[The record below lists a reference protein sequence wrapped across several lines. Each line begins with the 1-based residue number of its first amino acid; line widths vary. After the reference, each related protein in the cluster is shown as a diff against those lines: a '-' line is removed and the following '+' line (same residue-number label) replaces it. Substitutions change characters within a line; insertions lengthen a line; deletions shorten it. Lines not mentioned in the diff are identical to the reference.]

1 MAQEHTLDHVVTPDR
16 SRALGILEV
25 VAVAGAVALAAQVRI
40 GGPVPFTLQ
49 TLPVLLAPFAV
60 GRNRAMAGLALYL
73 GLGLAGVPVFA
84 GATAI
89 GATFGYLLAFVMV
102 PAVMCRFRNPA
113 TAIVAGLM
121 VVFVCGVTWL
131 CLWLHLSPWQGIV
144 VGCLPFLPGE
154 FVQEPVFAGGSALF
168 ALLR

>member
-1 MAQEHTLDHVVTPDR
+1 MAQEYTLDHVIAPDR

-60 GRNRAMAGLALYL
+60 GRNRAMAGLTLYL
-73 GLGLAGVPVFA
+73 GLGLAGAPVFA
-84 GATAI
+84 GAAGT
-89 GATFGYLLAFVMV
+89 TFGYLLAFAMV
-102 PAVMCRFRNPA
+102 PAVMDRFRNPA
-113 TAIVAGLM
+113 AAIVAGLA

-131 CLWLHLSPWQGIV
+131 CLWLHLSPWQGILL
-144 VGCLPFLPGE
+144 GCLPFLPGE
-154 FVQEPVFAGGSALF
+154 
-168 ALLR
+168 LLTGLAAYKLVPYVRR